1 MDLTTKGTVL
11 TDAIK
16 FLEWSNEKLNFS
28 QKKEQEDNEE
38 SKEPG

>member
-1 MDLTTKGTVL
+1 MDLTTKGVIL

-28 QKKEQEDNEE
+28 QKKGQEDNEE
-38 SKEPG
+38 SKEPD

>member
-1 MDLTTKGTVL
+1 MDLTTKGVIL

-28 QKKEQEDNEE
+28 QKKEHEDNEE
-38 SKEPG
+38 FKEPD